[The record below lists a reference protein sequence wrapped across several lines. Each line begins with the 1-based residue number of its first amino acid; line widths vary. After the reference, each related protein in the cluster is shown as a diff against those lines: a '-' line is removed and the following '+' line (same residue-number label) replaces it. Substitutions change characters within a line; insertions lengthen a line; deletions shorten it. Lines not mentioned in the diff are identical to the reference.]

1 MANKIINGFENY
13 IISKVVG
20 IIKYWMIVKSY
31 LSNDSFMIVNLTLE
45 DKHYNIY
52 VHRFIQKI
60 KIIYYYLMNLKM
72 IIKNIIK

>member
-1 MANKIINGFENY
+1 MF
-13 IISKVVG
+13 
-20 IIKYWMIVKSY
+20 VKSY